1 MGTHHR
7 FTPVLALIGA
17 LALGAAPAARA
28 QDTSSA
34 RAQDTSSARA
44 DTSGVQGYGADTSAA
59 DTGRMAPSGQ
69 AGDTGAAG
77 YNGAPS
83 DTALRAK
90 PGVQTGP
97 SAQDS
102 SKTGQS
108 SSSAADTVV
117 CKDGSNAQRT
127 GEVCLKHGGIDWT
140 ATEAAL
146 KARGQSTSGLRDSA
160 STDSASADTALRAKP
175 GVQTGPTDS
184 SAASQV
190 DSSKSQ

>member
-1 MGTHHR
+1 MGTHLR
-7 FTPVLALIGA
+7 FTPVLALVGA
-17 LALGAAPAARA
+17 LALGTAPAARA
-28 QDTSSA
+28 QDTSSI

-44 DTSGVQGYGADTSAA
+44 DTSGVQGYGADSSSA

-69 AGDTGAAG
+69 AGDSGSSG

-97 SAQDS
+97 SAKDS

-117 CKDGSNAQRT
+117 CKDGSNSQRT
-127 GEVCLKHGGIDWT
+127 GEVCLKHGGIDWA

-146 KARGQSTSGLRDSA
+146 KARGQSTSGMSG
-160 STDSASADTALRAKP
+160 DSASADTALRAKP

-184 SAASQV
+184 SAAAHS
-190 DSSKSQ
+190 DSASSH

>member
-1 MGTHHR
+1 MGTHLR
-7 FTPVLALIGA
+7 FTPVLALVGA
-17 LALGAAPAARA
+17 LALGTAPAARA

-34 RAQDTSSARA
+34 RP
-44 DTSGVQGYGADTSAA
+44 DTSGVQGYGADTSSA
-59 DTGRMAPSGQ
+59 DTGRMAPTGQ
-69 AGDTGAAG
+69 AGDSGAAG

-97 SAQDS
+97 SAKDS

-108 SSSAADTVV
+108 SSAVDTVV
-117 CKDGSNAQRT
+117 CKDGSNSPRT

-146 KARGQSTSGLRDSA
+146 KARGQSTSGLRDSMVG
-160 STDSASADTALRAKP
+160 DSASADTALRAKP

-184 SAASQV
+184 SAAARA
-190 DSSKSQ
+190 DSSTSQ